1 MEGYPLLAAL
11 PAHGLD
17 LRVAARFLGG
27 FDVSVRRLREVVSQ
41 MPCGWAGKARASTHA
56 WICASMP
63 SKLSSA
69 CGYLP
74 SSAYLHA
81 GAWLS
86 GDRGAVHF
94 QQPKRPQY
102 HCPCAWAWGERSG
115 RGARRTPAPA

>member
-1 MEGYPLLAAL
+1 
-11 PAHGLD
+11 
-17 LRVAARFLGG
+17 
-27 FDVSVRRLREVVSQ
+27 

-102 HCPCAWAWGERSG
+102 HCPLRVGLGGEKRPRGTAHSRASLTCSG
-115 RGARRTPAPA
+115 SATQNEDISSPSGRERGARTRAEGGPCSQLVS